1 MGVAA
6 YDAFDDLASRF
17 DIVVAEGAG
26 SPAEINLRAGDLVTI
41 TVPGLGELSNPVET
55 VPA

>member
-1 MGVAA
+1 VLLTVTSIVPPSE
-6 YDAFDDLASRF
+6 FSR
-17 DIVVAEGAG
+17 
-26 SPAEINLRAGDLVTI
+26 RAGDLVTI